1 MVRLCEGP
9 THVLTLARELI
20 ENNKRGYAG
29 RKLGEAK
36 SFASGGTPGAKRPND
51 PSSATRSAGR
61 VDGNRSA
68 MAGSLQRMV
77 RRLRHHFLLPLEPFQ
92 SATVTRKKVAGM
104 DVASL
109 RGLWFWRLNSSS
121 SSFCKSAARPFFSAA
136 SKAFM
141 VGP

>member
-1 MVRLCEGP
+1 MLWSNWCPKRSNLIYCRFFQRAAVEASLS
-9 THVLTLARELI
+9 LA
-20 ENNKRGYAG
+20 
-29 RKLGEAK
+29 
-36 SFASGGTPGAKRPND
+36 
-51 PSSATRSAGR
+51 
-61 VDGNRSA
+61 
-68 MAGSLQRMV
+68 
-77 RRLRHHFLLPLEPFQ
+77 LEPFQ

-109 RGLWFWRLNSSS
+109 RGLWFWQLNSSS

>member
-1 MVRLCEGP
+1 MVEQP
-9 THVLTLARELI
+9 I
-20 ENNKRGYAG
+20 EDSA
-29 RKLGEAK
+29 
-36 SFASGGTPGAKRPND
+36 GGTPDAKRPND

-61 VDGNRSA
+61 VDGNRST
-68 MAGSLQRMV
+68 MAGFAAARMV
-77 RRLRHHFLLPLEPFQ
+77 RLTDQLLWPLEPFQ

>member
-1 MVRLCEGP
+1 
-9 THVLTLARELI
+9 VLFVSGQSKPAT
-20 ENNKRGYAG
+20 KG
-29 RKLGEAK
+29 RNLGLQNQQNQPFRPPGLKKLLK
-36 SFASGGTPGAKRPND
+36 QNRPFRA
-51 PSSATRSAGR
+51 P
-61 VDGNRSA
+61 V
-68 MAGSLQRMV
+68 SLQRMV
-77 RRLRHHFLLPLEPFQ
+77 RRLRHHFLWPLEPFQ

-104 DVASL
+104 DVASW